1 MLLSTYLYQIAAT
14 ILAASK
20 NSQQFAYQW
29 AVSVYLADP

>member
-1 MLLSTYLYQIAAT
+1 MFLSTYLYQIAAT

-29 AVSVYLADP
+29 AVECGLADL